1 LTVPFI
7 GVCVSVLMSL
17 QHIKESLLRSYEEIG
32 GINHLDGTNLP
43 SEGSINRL
51 ASDLMHLLFPGFF
64 QQSPARKDT
73 LLEATGAL
81 LESVAER
88 LRAEIEKALRS
99 ADLPEPAEQAQ
110 AHTTHLLERLPDIR
124 AIVRTDVEA
133 AYVGDPAA
141 RSLEEI
147 ILAYPCVLVISLQRI
162 AHVLYRLGVP
172 IIPRMLT
179 EYAHE
184 RTGTD
189 IHPGAE
195 IGSHFFIDHCTGVV
209 IGETTRI
216 GHHVKIYQGVTLGA
230 KSFELDDHGNPVKG
244 VKRHPD
250 IGNHVTIYP
259 GASILGGRT
268 VVGDHSIVGSNV
280 WLMKSIPPDSIV
292 YYQGEVT
299 SVVRDKH
306 SRSVGPTSTRE
317 KTEALD
323 WII

>member
-1 LTVPFI
+1 
-7 GVCVSVLMSL
+7 MSL

-99 ADLPEPAEQAQ
+99 ADLPKPAEQAQ
-110 AHTTHLLERLPDIR
+110 AHTTHLLERLPEIR

-162 AHVLYRLGVP
+162 AHVLYHLGVP

-195 IGSHFFIDHCTGVV
+195 IGVPFCIDHGTGVV
-209 IGETTRI
+209 IGETAVI
-216 GHHVKIYQGVTLGA
+216 GRRVVIYQGVTLGA
-230 KSFELDDHGNPVKG
+230 VSVRKSAADT
-244 VKRHPD
+244 KRHP
-250 IGNHVTIYP
+250 TIEDDVVIY
-259 GASILGGRT
+259 ASATVLGGRT
-268 VVGDHSIVGSNV
+268 VIGRGSIIGGNTWVTRSVPAGS
-280 WLMKSIPPDSIV
+280 
-292 YYQGEVT
+292 Y
-299 SVVRDKH
+299 VVR
-306 SRSVGPTSTRE
+306 RSDVPAI
-317 KTEALD
+317 KEASD
-323 WII
+323 EYVI